1 MQAASLKH
9 LSKKQEEEG
18 KRRRWELGGS
28 CQSKA
33 CVRLGG
39 DSRWL
44 PQGYSSL
51 CTHPIPHSARSSH
64 DLSSLSRRG
73 KRA

>member
-9 LSKKQEEEG
+9 LSEKQEEEG
-18 KRRRWELGGS
+18 KLGARRQTSIKGLWE
-28 CQSKA
+28 
-33 CVRLGG
+33 
-39 DSRWL
+39 SRWL

-51 CTHPIPHSARSSH
+51 CKHPIPHSARSSH